1 MHQIK
6 YKNQNQPILFHFYRQ
21 KEHIC
26 VTLSKTPQNRENGTH
41 WKFCREERKKELN
54 SRLILF
60 VVSIA
65 RIFITLYYFLGIPKP
80 DNCVA
85 HDLSTYSGV

>member
-1 MHQIK
+1 MGPTG
-6 YKNQNQPILFHFYRQ
+6 NFA
-21 KEHIC
+21 
-26 VTLSKTPQNRENGTH
+26 ENEG
-41 WKFCREERKKELN
+41 KKIN

>member
-1 MHQIK
+1 MGPTG
-6 YKNQNQPILFHFYRQ
+6 NFA
-21 KEHIC
+21 
-26 VTLSKTPQNRENGTH
+26 ENKG
-41 WKFCREERKKELN
+41 KKELK